1 MNSLTPCHE
10 LYRCKLAN
18 SSKFSIAIAIVNAVI
33 ITFPVSRM
41 YARSQAA
48 KRPRPSPST
57 RPPSTY
63 QHTGPSS
70 SRREPGQSSTARA
83 GPLRNPN
90 ITLNNMALVDSET
103 RENKHR
109 DKICTMCSDSTTSI
123 YHHHFS
129 SWNTRRMF
137 LDMKVKDETRT
148 YMCPICHRRIVLS
161 SSTMYGIWNQ
171 QMPADIIHFDIDSI
185 VGGKVADMKRALLKN
200 YLHMPNRVEILV
212 IAGLNNIG
220 VGHKSDEII
229 RDMREIREVVK
240 EHSDRWGHVPP
251 SYVTFCTVPYAP
263 KFCSLQVPPSPPE
276 PEIAAWVPPKNFRNK
291 FAEMKSLNDK
301 IISLNNEIGLTGVRL
316 DYQGIKRFKSGNV
329 QHIFDT
335 KPGSTP
341 VWREGEVFKKLH
353 FVMEKKLKIASHI
366 STCFKE
372 NSERVSKGHN

>member
-1 MNSLTPCHE
+1 
-10 LYRCKLAN
+10 
-18 SSKFSIAIAIVNAVI
+18 
-33 ITFPVSRM
+33 
-41 YARSQAA
+41 
-48 KRPRPSPST
+48 
-57 RPPSTY
+57 
-63 QHTGPSS
+63 
-70 SRREPGQSSTARA
+70 
-83 GPLRNPN
+83 
-90 ITLNNMALVDSET
+90 MALVDSET
-103 RENKHR
+103 RENKYR
-109 DKICTMCSDSTTSI
+109 DKICTTTSI

-137 LDMKVKDETRT
+137 LDMKVKDEART
-148 YMCPICHRRIVLS
+148 YMCPICHVPELVVVPASETRRIVLS

-171 QMPADIIHFDIDSI
+171 QMPADIVHFDIDSI

-200 YLHMPNRVEILV
+200 YLHMPNKVEVLV

-263 KFCSLQVPPSPPE
+263 KFCSLQVPPNPPE

-291 FAEMKSLNDK
+291 FVEMKSLNDK

-316 DYQGIKRFKSGNV
+316 DYQGIKRFKSGKV